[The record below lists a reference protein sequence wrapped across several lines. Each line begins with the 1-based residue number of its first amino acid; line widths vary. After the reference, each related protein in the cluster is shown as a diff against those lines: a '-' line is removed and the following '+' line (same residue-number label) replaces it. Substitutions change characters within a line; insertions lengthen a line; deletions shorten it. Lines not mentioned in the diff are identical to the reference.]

1 MNHSFMAAALS
12 WVLLLSVTNAW
23 ADGPNREEVAPAD
36 GPLGSLVI
44 CGGGSLPQV
53 VLERFVELAGG
64 DRGRLVV
71 IPTASSR
78 VGDSDQAEM
87 VSRWSELG
95 IGHVSILHADNRT
108 AADSATFTEPLGQA
122 TAVWFGGGQQ
132 SRLAATY
139 VGTATERAVLGLFHR
154 GGVVGGTSA
163 GAAIQ
168 SKVMI
173 QSGSPVPVIA
183 TGIDL
188 LGGAIVDQHF
198 LKRNRF
204 NRLLQAV
211 RTHPDRTGVG
221 IAESTALI
229 YQRGECHVLGD
240 SFVTVVSTNDGPDSL
255 SVETFGS
262 GQSFP
267 LPR

>member
-1 MNHSFMAAALS
+1 MAMAVTCL
-12 WVLLLSVTNAW
+12 LLLSVMNAW
-23 ADGPNREEVAPAD
+23 ANGPDRENIASAD
-36 GPLGSLVI
+36 EPLGSLVI
-44 CGGGSLPQV
+44 CGGGSLPEA
-53 VLERFVELAGG
+53 VLKRFVELAGG
-64 DRGRLVV
+64 DHGRLVV
-71 IPTASSR
+71 VPTASSN
-78 VGDSDQAEM
+78 VGASHQAEE
-87 VSRWSELG
+87 VSRWLELG
-95 IGHVSILHADNRT
+95 IGHVSILHTRDRT
-108 AADSATFTEPLGQA
+108 EADSAKFTEPISQA

-132 SRLAATY
+132 SRLADTY
-139 VGTATERAVLGLFHR
+139 VGTATERAVLELFHR
-154 GGVVGGTSA
+154 GGVVGGSSA

-173 QSGSPVPVIA
+173 QSGSPIPVIA

-204 NRLLQAV
+204 NRLLHAV

-221 IAESTALI
+221 IAESTAVF
-229 YQRGECHVLGD
+229 YQRGECQVLGD
-240 SFVTVVSTNDGPDSL
+240 SFVSVVSAKEGPASL
-255 SVETFGS
+255 SVETFRS

>member
-1 MNHSFMAAALS
+1 MNRFFAAVVPGCLM
-12 WVLLLSVTNAW
+12 LLSMANAW
-23 ADGPNREEVAPAD
+23 ADGSEHGEDASAD

-44 CGGGSLPQV
+44 CGGGSLPEA
-53 VLERFVELAGG
+53 VLERFVQLAGG
-64 DRGRLVV
+64 DRGKLIV
-71 IPTASSR
+71 IPTASSK
-78 VGDSDQAEM
+78 VGDSDQEAL

-95 IGHVSILHADNRT
+95 IGNVSILHARNRT
-108 AADSATFTEPLGQA
+108 EADSPAFTEAIDQA

-132 SRLAATY
+132 SRLADTY
-139 VGTATERAVLGLFHR
+139 VGTATEQAVLKLFRR

-188 LGGAIVDQHF
+188 LGGSIIDQHF

-204 NRLLQAV
+204 NRLLHAV
-211 RTHPDRTGVG
+211 RSHPDRIGVG
-221 IAESTALI
+221 IAESTAVVH
-229 YQRGECHVLGD
+229 QRGECEVLGD
-240 SFVTVVSTNDGPDSL
+240 SFVTIVSAKDGPHSL
-255 SVETFGS
+255 SVETLRS

-267 LPR
+267 LPK